1 MRSGFVMAALLA
13 SAGMAIPAT
22 AQDVRNLDQEQSDAR
37 VFSGAFDGKPV
48 LFEVSL
54 AAGEAMR
61 VDVIAT
67 SEMDPVLRIYN
78 AATGDLIVENDD
90 GGDSLNS
97 RAVVTATED
106 MDLRIEVSAFS
117 AEAAAEEVAEAAM
130 GDEVVEAGDGGFVAP
145 QTFDLKLTALD
156 YDAQGVRAVSWN
168 AEEKGQIFGGE
179 EHLFTFAG
187 EEGLLLEVAMVA
199 DTDIGNELDPYLALR
214 DASGQTVAE
223 NDDGGSDLNALLRY
237 VMMSDEA
244 YTIVAS
250 GLGDS
255 VGGYTLRVGPR
266 REPVVQAPLQV
277 LSIDD
282 TATGRV
288 GAGYE
293 NGDLDP
299 ASIMY
304 QLSDSA
310 LAAIRNGGSGEITVR
325 MTKAVSDDP
334 DFANGLDPYLELGF
348 DTPLG
353 FAVVQTDDDGAGD
366 LNAMIPVDL
375 STLAENTELLDVL
388 RIRVSGFGESSGD
401 YVLTVT
407 EGLDP
412 IDAEYEDYLES
423 SRAPASAPSLA
434 LSVDK

>member
-1 MRSGFVMAALLA
+1 MRAGFVMAALLA
-13 SAGMAIPAT
+13 SAAMVMPAA
-22 AQDVRNLDQEQSDAR
+22 AQEVRNLDQEESDSR
-37 VFSGAFDGKPV
+37 VFTGAYDGKPV
-48 LFEVSL
+48 LFEVSVP
-54 AAGEAMR
+54 AGESLR
-61 VDVIAT
+61 VDVI
-67 SEMDPVLRIYN
+67 SNGDFDPVLRIYN
-78 AATGDLIVENDD
+78 AETGDLIVENDD
-90 GGDSLNS
+90 GGESLNS
-97 RAVVTATED
+97 RAIVSAQD
-106 MDLRIEVSAFS
+106 AMRLRLEVNAFS
-117 AEAAAEEVAEAAM
+117 AEEAARAPSEAPVS
-130 GDEVVEAGDGGFVAP
+130 DEVGEPADGGFVAP
-145 QTFDLKLTALD
+145 SSFDLKLTTLN
-156 YDAQGVRAVSWN
+156 YEAQGVRQVGWN

-179 EHLFTFAG
+179 EHLFTFTG

-199 DTDIGNELDPYLALR
+199 DTDIGNELDPYLTLR

-223 NDDGGSDLNALLRY
+223 NDDGGTDLNALLRY
-237 VMMSDEA
+237 VMTSDET
-244 YTIVAS
+244 YTIVAT
-250 GLGDS
+250 GLSDS

-277 LSIDD
+277 VGIDD

-299 ASIMY
+299 ASILY

-310 LAAIRNGGSGEITVR
+310 LVAIRNGEAGEITVR

-348 DTPLG
+348 ETPLG

-375 STLAENTELLDVL
+375 STLAASAELLDAL
-388 RIRVSGFGESSGD
+388 RIRVSGLGESAGEYALS
-401 YVLTVT
+401 VN

-412 IDAEYEDYLES
+412 IEAEYEEYLES
-423 SRAPASAPSLA
+423 SLTPAGASPVAVSLG
-434 LSVDK
+434 K